1 MRWLVPLALAG
12 CSFHPDNGV
21 TDARPVIDGAAD
33 GRRVD
38 GAPTDAPALPACVG
52 SDLGLGVNFC
62 PTHLSGSA
70 IEISSD
76 VAFKTDSGMSSDAQL
91 VCGDLMGGDMG
102 FCPIIANT
110 IKIDQGARLFGWGP
124 QALVLIAT
132 EGIDIEGILDVASH
146 DGGSAGAGAPAAC
159 MSSINPSAGG
169 GGAGGSYASVGA
181 SGGIGNNGAGGT
193 PGGAIEIDALTTGC
207 KGGTGGGG
215 AQGGAGGG
223 VVFIATPTLIIGDSG
238 QIDAS
243 GGPGQGTDQQQA
255 GGGGGGTG
263 GLIALVVLQAPS
275 LGSGA
280 QIYANGGPGAG
291 GSSNAQ
297 GSTDGSDPTGASSG
311 GGGGTCIAGCN
322 GGTGG
327 VGATRAATASGGGS
341 GTSNDG
347 GGGGGGGLG
356 AIVVRPM
363 SSLSVVVDDAN
374 VSPQPM

>member
-1 MRWLVPLALAG
+1 MRWLVALALAG
-12 CSFHPDNGV
+12 CSFDANDGV
-21 TDARPVIDGAAD
+21 DARPRADARAAD
-33 GRRVD
+33 STRDD
-38 GAPTDAPALPACVG
+38 GSLPVDAPALPACVG
-52 SDLGLGVNFC
+52 SDLGLGVSFC
-62 PTHLSGSA
+62 PTRLSGSA
-70 IEISSD
+70 IEVTTD
-76 VAFKTDSGMSSDAQL
+76 VAFKTDSGMSSDPQL

-124 QALVLIAT
+124 QALVLIAS
-132 EGIDIEGILDVASH
+132 ESIDIEGIVDVASH
-146 DGGSAGAGAPAAC
+146 DGGSAGAGPPAGCVAAT
-159 MSSINPSAGG
+159 NPNAGG
-169 GGAGGSYASVGA
+169 GGAGGSYATAGA
-181 SGGIGNNGAGGT
+181 SGGIGNNGAGGV
-193 PGGAIEIDALTTGC
+193 PGTAIAIDHLTTGC
-207 KGGTGGGG
+207 QGGTGGGG

-223 VVFIATPTLIIGDSG
+223 VIFIATPSLIIGNAG

-243 GGPGQGTDQQQA
+243 GAAGQGTGQQQA

-297 GSTDGSDPTGASSG
+297 GATDGSDPDGANSG
-311 GGGGTCIAGCN
+311 GVGGTCIGGCD

-327 VGATRAATASGGGS
+327 VGATRAAAASGGG
-341 GTSNDG
+341 
-347 GGGGGGGLG
+347 
-356 AIVVRPM
+356 AIIVRPT
-363 SSLSVVVDDAN
+363 SSLDALAGDAN